1 MNTNKTS
8 IQWAEGGVCFPKGFT
23 AHALCAGIKKSSKK
37 EDLALIVS
45 EVPSRASGVF
55 TKNLVQAEPVKLS
68 RSYLEK
74 EKKAQAIIVNS
85 GNANACTGSEGAAD
99 AGAMTEATAKALASA
114 GYTELSA
121 EDVLIAS
128 TGVIGKQMPIED
140 ILPKI
145 PALVSGLSKEG
156 NELARRAIMTTDLVH
171 KEAALSVQIAG
182 KEVRLGTMAKGSGM
196 IHINMGTMLGFV
208 TSDCNITSELLDEAL
223 KESVLDS
230 YNAVSVDGDTSTND
244 TLFILANGLADNPC
258 IDKKNEDYYVFL
270 DALKAINI
278 EMAKAIAS
286 DGEGATHMLE
296 CELRG
301 ASDKESARNL
311 AKSVISSSLV
321 KAAFFGRDANWGR
334 ILCALGYSGSLFSPE
349 KVSLSFAS
357 EAGELLVFEKGRP
370 LDFDEDKAKTILSE
384 KNIRILVDLED
395 GEASAKAWGCDL
407 SYDYVKINGDY
418 RT

>member
-1 MNTNKTS
+1 
-8 IQWAEGGVCFPKGFT
+8 
-23 AHALCAGIKKSSKK
+23 
-37 EDLALIVS
+37 
-45 EVPSRASGVF
+45 
-55 TKNLVQAEPVKLS
+55 
-68 RSYLEK
+68 
-74 EKKAQAIIVNS
+74 
-85 GNANACTGSEGAAD
+85 
-99 AGAMTEATAKALASA
+99 
-114 GYTELSA
+114 
-121 EDVLIAS
+121 
-128 TGVIGKQMPIED
+128 MPIED
-140 ILPKI
+140 ICQNPR
-145 PALVSGLSKEG
+145 PCFGLVQGGQRACTTGDYDNRPCAQRSRAFCANCGQEG
-156 NELARRAIMTTDLVH
+156 STRYN
-171 KEAALSVQIAG
+171 G
-182 KEVRLGTMAKGSGM
+182 KGFRQ
-196 IHINMGTMLGFV
+196 IHINMGTMLSFV

-270 DALKAINI
+270 EALKAINI

-349 KVSLSFAS
+349 K
-357 EAGELLVFEKGRP
+357 
-370 LDFDEDKAKTILSE
+370 
-384 KNIRILVDLED
+384 
-395 GEASAKAWGCDL
+395 
-407 SYDYVKINGDY
+407 
-418 RT
+418 